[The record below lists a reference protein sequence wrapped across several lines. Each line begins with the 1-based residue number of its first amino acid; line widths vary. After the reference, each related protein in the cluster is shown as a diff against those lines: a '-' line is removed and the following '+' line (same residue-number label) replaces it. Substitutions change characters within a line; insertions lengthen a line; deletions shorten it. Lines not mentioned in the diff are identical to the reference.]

1 MTTTAALFM
10 LALAAQ
16 YASIDADRPHVG
28 TGTHVVDPG
37 EVQLELGVQW
47 QGSPDIRT
55 FGSPVLIRIGVAD
68 RVEMRASSD
77 GLLARYQPAL
87 DVYGV
92 GNVQLGAKI
101 RLLGDH
107 EEPYFSVMPTVG
119 FGLASREKGL
129 GAGATDATLTWLVG
143 REVHHRV
150 HVEANYGIGSI
161 GDSAGH
167 FAQHLITGAVV
178 HQTTTRVQTYVEAAW
193 WSRQERNGSAVGFI
207 DYGVI
212 AAIRRKLLIDLGAF
226 SGITTA
232 TPDWGVFSGVSFAFG
247 GSGLDQQLGRGAS
260 AYRQR
265 PVADAQYH

>member
-1 MTTTAALFM
+1 MTTAALFV

-16 YASIDADRPHVG
+16 YAAIDADRPHVG

-37 EVQLELGVQW
+37 EVQFELGVQW
-47 QGSPDIRT
+47 QGSPDNRT
-55 FGSPVLIRIGVAD
+55 FGSPALIRIGVSD
-68 RVEMRASSD
+68 RVEVRASSD

-92 GNVQLGAKI
+92 GNAQLGAKI
-101 RLLGDH
+101 RLFGDR
-107 EEPYFSVMPTVG
+107 EAPVLSVMPMLN
-119 FGLASREKGL
+119 FGLASHEKGL
-129 GAGATDATLTWLVG
+129 GAGATDATLTCLVG
-143 REVHHRV
+143 REVHERV

-161 GDSAGH
+161 GDSVGQ
-167 FAQHLITGAVV
+167 FAQHLVTGAVV
-178 HQTTTRVQTYVEAAW
+178 HQTTTRLQTYVEAAW
-193 WSRQERNGSAVGFI
+193 WSRQERYGSPVGFI

-212 AAIRRKLLIDLGAF
+212 AAIRHKLLIDVGAF

-247 GSGLDQQLGRGAS
+247 GDGLDQQLGRGAS

-265 PVADAQYH
+265 AVADAQHH